1 MKLLN
6 KFLISI
12 AAVSLVACSSMDV
25 EESEAIAENFPDDFS
40 GAEYMELHPELVSLQ
55 IRNYIAGYNDEVKA
69 SLSAEAIAE
78 DAQAFVDDTVQLRKI
93 YANPYYGGFG
103 DDRWVEAFKPIDTI
117 AVTCKTANVFTQLN
131 MKQVSGEDT
140 TDIKVIAPITVVK
153 DADDTNK
160 IVKVTGMTDSAATEP
175 ETFELNDTLFLLKGN
190 KMGSS
195 KTDTVSCDTTHG
207 EKPGALKTLDVNYL
221 KNFNIVD
228 TKNDLAKIESIPL
241 DTFAISLQY
250 VVFGEANG
258 WAYRKCKD
266 SEKDNPVITEEY
278 PVSKRYCADAAG
290 NAREIK

>member
-12 AAVSLVACSSMDV
+12 AAVSLAACSSMDI
-25 EESEAIAENFPDDFS
+25 EDSEAIAENFPDDFS
-40 GAEYMELHPELVSLQ
+40 GAVYMELHPELVSLQ
-55 IRNYIAGYNDEVKA
+55 IRNYIAGYNDEVKG
-69 SLSAEAIAE
+69 SLTADAIAE

-93 YANPYYGGFG
+93 YANPQYGGFG
-103 DDRWVEAFKPIDTI
+103 DERWVEAFKPIDTI

-153 DADDTNK
+153 DTADTNL
-160 IVKVTGMTDSAATEP
+160 IVKVTGMTDSTATDP

-221 KNFNIVD
+221 KNFNFVD
-228 TKNDLAKIESIPL
+228 TKNDLAKIQSIPI
-241 DTFAISLQY
+241 DTLAISLQY

-266 SEKDNPVITEEY
+266 TEKENPVITEEY
-278 PVSKRYCADAAG
+278 PVSKRYCADADG
-290 NAREIK
+290 IVREIK

>member
-12 AAVSLVACSSMDV
+12 AAVSLVACSSMDI
-25 EESEAIAENFPDDFS
+25 EESEAVAENFPDDFS
-40 GAEYMELHPELVSLQ
+40 GAEYMQLHPELVSLQ
-55 IRNYIAGYNDEVKA
+55 IRNYIAGYNDEVKG
-69 SLSAEAIAE
+69 SLTAEAIAE

-93 YANPYYGGFG
+93 YANPMYGGFG
-103 DDRWVEAFKPIDTI
+103 DERWVKAFKPVDTI

-153 DADDTNK
+153 DTADTNK
-160 IVKVTGMTDSAATEP
+160 IVKVTGMTDSAATDP
-175 ETFELNDTLFLLKGN
+175 ETFELNDTLFLLSGKN
-190 KMGSS
+190 MGTS

-221 KNFNIVD
+221 KNFNFVD
-228 TKNDLAKIESIPL
+228 TKNDLAKIESVPI

-278 PVSKRYCADAAG
+278 PVSKRYCADADG
-290 NAREIK
+290 IAREIK